1 MFVLRVIQYGG
12 GGGDVIKRN
21 FVRYRDGGNLTVERH
36 GVSAADKG
44 TKMYHLSDR
53 VSVNAS
59 VVLSPLRQRVSRT
72 ITIAPASTR
81 YLQTFLCA
89 EKISVNA
96 SRFSTPIRQNFR
108 SIIEFSSFKQLNYT
122 KLNFPWN
129 LKLI

>member
-1 MFVLRVIQYGG
+1 MGG
-12 GGGDVIKRN
+12 GGGVMLLNGTLLGTETEEILQKSGME
-21 FVRYRDGGNLTVERH
+21 FQLPM
-36 GVSAADKG
+36 G

-59 VVLSPLRQRVSRT
+59 VVLSPLRHRVSRT

-108 SIIEFSSFKQLNYT
+108 SVIEFSSFKQLNYT